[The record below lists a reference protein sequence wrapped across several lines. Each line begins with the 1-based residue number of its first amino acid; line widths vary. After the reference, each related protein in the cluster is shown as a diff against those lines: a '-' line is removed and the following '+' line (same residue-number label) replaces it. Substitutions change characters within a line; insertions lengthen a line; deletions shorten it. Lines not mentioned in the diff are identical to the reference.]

1 MKLLVE
7 DKLQALDLWGNYE
20 GITIYL
26 EEEKVQE
33 KLSETSRLL
42 QRFLTS
48 AFHPQN
54 MMKAWSKS
62 RAAGQHNLLEIGYR
76 LAGVGSLNVSTKHS
90 FGASR

>member
-26 EEEKVQE
+26 EVEKVQE

-42 QRFLTS
+42 QRSLTS

-62 RAAGQHNLLEIGYR
+62 
-76 LAGVGSLNVSTKHS
+76 
-90 FGASR
+90 